1 MENKERIQ
9 GSGNVSKSSLLQQ
22 VRGSMVNIE
31 KLTPDNIRKV
41 ADEELS
47 YERAREIF
55 EAEGVD
61 IDKVIVDPTRF
72 IYNVYYADYENGIY
86 FDVHLTEHL
95 LLDKRGGI
103 AALKAMTAKND
114 ALKNGIGTPF
124 ISAMSRVR

>member
-31 KLTPDNIRKV
+31 KLTPDNIGKV

-55 EAEGVD
+55 EA
-61 IDKVIVDPTRF
+61 
-72 IYNVYYADYENGIY
+72 
-86 FDVHLTEHL
+86 
-95 LLDKRGGI
+95 
-103 AALKAMTAKND
+103 
-114 ALKNGIGTPF
+114 
-124 ISAMSRVR
+124 

>member
-31 KLTPDNIRKV
+31 KLTPDNIGKV

-61 IDKVIVDPTRF
+61 I
-72 IYNVYYADYENGIY
+72 
-86 FDVHLTEHL
+86 
-95 LLDKRGGI
+95 
-103 AALKAMTAKND
+103 
-114 ALKNGIGTPF
+114 
-124 ISAMSRVR
+124 

>member
-31 KLTPDNIRKV
+31 KLTPDNIGKV

-47 YERAREIF
+47 YERAWEIF

-61 IDKVIVDPTRF
+61 IDKVIVDPYLYCGHCYPCSIGRT
-72 IYNVYYADYENGIY
+72 NCCTDLKVLG
-86 FDVHLTEHL
+86 VHVAQLCWQQ
-95 LLDKRGGI
+95 
-103 AALKAMTAKND
+103 
-114 ALKNGIGTPF
+114 
-124 ISAMSRVR
+124 